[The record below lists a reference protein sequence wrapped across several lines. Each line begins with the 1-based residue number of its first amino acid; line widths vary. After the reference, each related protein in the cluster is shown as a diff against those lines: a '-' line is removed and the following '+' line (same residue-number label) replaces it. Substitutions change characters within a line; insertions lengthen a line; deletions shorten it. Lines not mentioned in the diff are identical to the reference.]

1 MAEGGAGGAFR
12 PPKPWQLTE
21 SETINTFANWKS
33 NVLYNLSLN
42 NEFAPFLDSE
52 WSKKSVSNRGLL
64 DVTLGEVTKTA
75 VQRAIVLDRMLGLIV
90 QFVPSLLRTEILKR
104 STSLSWIWN
113 RLRKHYSFSASEVNF
128 LKLSSITKA
137 ENERYETFY
146 QRIVAHIEDNLL
158 TVSSGLLFEGTALTD
173 DEEMSPT
180 TERLAVYLWLTKI
193 DERLPAFI
201 SRVYAHDLQSKSLK
215 DIQPQLAESMDSL
228 LTDLAVQDEV
238 KVNFSRSKYPS
249 QQRPFSKF
257 NNNKNRPR
265 FNPSNSLKSTK
276 QHKRSQ
282 CLICK
287 SGGRNPNSHDTSDC
301 WFVSKFE
308 KLQLSKALRVETDDF
323 EDDMIDDEEPY
334 DHSVEFVES
343 SQSDNDDEQIV
354 EVQSIQ
360 PPSVE
365 ATCNR
370 VDCDV
375 SPFFYAFYNHLPCHI
390 VIDSGATSSLISK
403 LFVTRAGIPIKPT
416 RHSARGITKTSLVI
430 HGEVNITLS
439 YENQLLP
446 LTALVI
452 DRQDCDILV
461 GVPFCK
467 ENDVIPLMKKGQ
479 IMINGSKYSY
489 GKSLKRPS
497 IHEIFRV
504 ESFMLRNSSAKV
516 ILPGDYYEFTSKDLH
531 RFNGEIV
538 IEPHTDSPLKG
549 NWPAPIVSRV
559 IQGTVRIQNDLKEP
573 VPISKSQ
580 HLALIR
586 RVADPS
592 DFKAIPS
599 STKPVQ
605 ICNQAVPN
613 PNSNHSESVVINPD
627 NYISSQTTNS
637 FKALHHKF
645 DSVFNPM
652 FGSYND
658 ASGLIRA
665 KINLGKVAPPP
676 HKSKIPLY
684 KHSNLQL
691 LQEEFDK
698 LEALGVLAK
707 PEDVGVD
714 IVYSSPSLLVKKPL
728 GGYRLCTAFNELSQ
742 YTRILPTASTS
753 PNEVLRKL
761 SRWKYMVKSDL
772 TKSFYQIPVSKSSM
786 KFLGT
791 STPFKGL
798 RVYTRSAMGMP
809 GSSEYLNELM
819 SRVLGDF
826 VQEGFVII
834 IADDIYVCGNTED
847 EVLHNWER
855 VLERLLANN
864 LSLSASK
871 TVVCPIKT
879 TILGWQWNAG
889 TLTPCV
895 HKISAL
901 AVVEPPKTCSSM
913 RSFIGAFKA
922 LSKCIPKYASLVSPL
937 EDSIKGLQGQQKI
950 QWNSCLNDQ
959 FDKCRAALKSP
970 EAITIPNP
978 SDRLVLTL
986 DASVVN
992 KGLGGTL
999 FVIRGSKRLV
1009 GGFFSFKLNDHQMKW
1024 LPCELE
1030 ALAITSA
1037 LKFFAPYIRESLHKV
1052 QILTDSKA
1060 CYEAYLKLNRGN
1072 FSASNRISTFLTAL
1086 SSYNVEVCHLKGV
1099 ANLSSDFA
1107 SRHPKE
1113 CHDPTCQI
1121 CKFVQECVDSVVQT
1135 VTVQDVVSGQ
1145 VKMPFM
1151 NESAWRS
1158 AQRECP
1164 ILKRAYA
1171 HLTQG
1176 TRPQKKSRNI
1186 RELKRYLQVASISD
1200 KGTLIV
1206 KKSAAFVQSNLIVV
1220 PHGIA
1225 NGLISALHLQFGHP
1239 THYQLNQVF
1248 DRYFY
1253 AIGSASTIKDM
1264 TDNCDMCNSLKKIPN
1279 ELREQ
1284 NSSPS
1289 STAPGQQF
1297 SADIIRRCKQKI
1309 FTTRDVFSSFTTAAL
1324 VQDETASSLRSALLS
1339 TTSLLR
1345 QSECSVRVDGATGF
1359 VALKDDILLKEQG
1372 IALDYGRVKNPN
1384 KNPVID
1390 KGIQE
1395 LEKEFLKA
1403 ELEGKSL
1410 TSAMIDTSIR
1420 RLNSRIRHNGLSAR
1434 EIITKRDQIT
1444 GYQLEFTDED
1454 ISKCQN
1460 ELREQNHLY
1469 SSKSKAKG
1477 GQPALKDGVQVG
1489 DLVFIKN
1496 EGNKFQRRPQ
1506 YIVSNLV
1513 DGYCMLQKM
1522 SNGKFMSR
1530 LLKVPV
1536 ADVFK
1541 VAKRLIPVS
1550 KTIPHEEYRP
1560 SQFPTDSDDS
1570 DYEFTVT
1577 EFDANN
1583 SIIPSADTA
1592 DSHNSNLPHD
1602 RGIEA
1607 ESTSSILPTNSGTEL
1622 RNPQNENSTDPVS
1635 QDPDTDERR
1644 AGYGR
1649 PKRTRRP
1656 PLRLIDELS
1665 NQR

>member
-1 MAEGGAGGAFR
+1 MAEGGARGAFR

-52 WSKKSVSNRGLL
+52 WAKKSVSNRGLQS
-64 DVTLGEVTKTA
+64 VTVGEVTKTA
-75 VQRAIVLDRMLGLIV
+75 VQRAILLDRMLGLIV

-128 LKLSSITKA
+128 LKLASITKA

-146 QRIVAHIEDNLL
+146 QRIMAHIEDNLL
-158 TVSSGLLFEGTALTD
+158 TVSSGLLFDGAALTD

-215 DIQPQLAESMDSL
+215 DIQPQLAESMDSI

-238 KVNFSRSKYPS
+238 KVNYSRSKHPS
-249 QQRPFSKF
+249 QQRPYSKF
-257 NNNKNRPR
+257 NNYTNRPR
-265 FNPSNSLKSTK
+265 FTPSSSSKSTNQQK
-276 QHKRSQ
+276 KSQ

-287 SGGRNPNSHDTSDC
+287 SAGRNPNSHDTSNC

-308 KLQLSKALRVETDDF
+308 KLQLSKALRVETDEF
-323 EDDMIDDEEPY
+323 EDDMQDDEEPY
-334 DHSVEFVES
+334 DHSVELVETG
-343 SQSDNDDEQIV
+343 QSDNDDEPNDD
-354 EVQSIQ
+354 VQSNQ
-360 PPSVE
+360 LPSTE

-370 VDCDV
+370 VECDV
-375 SPFFYAFYNHLPCHI
+375 SPYFYAFYNHLPCHI

-403 LFVTRAGIPIKPT
+403 SFVTRAGIPIKPT
-416 RHSARGITKTSLVI
+416 KHSARGITKTSLVI
-430 HGEVNITLS
+430 HGEVHITLS
-439 YENQLLP
+439 YENQSLP

-467 ENDVIPLMKKGQ
+467 ENDVIPLMKKEQ
-479 IMINGSKYSY
+479 VMIGGSKYSY
-489 GKSLKRPS
+489 GKSAKRPS

-516 ILPGDYYEFTSKDLH
+516 VLPGDYYEFSSKDLH
-531 RFNGEIV
+531 SFNGEIV

-549 NWPAPIVSRV
+549 NWPSPIVSRV
-559 IQGTVRIQNDLKEP
+559 IQGMVRIQNDRKEP

-580 HLALIR
+580 HLALVR
-586 RVADPS
+586 RVTDPS
-592 DFKAIPS
+592 DFERMPIPTS
-599 STKPVQ
+599 PVQ
-605 ICNQAVPN
+605 IRNQVTSSS
-613 PNSNHSESVVINPD
+613 NSNHSAPVVVNPD
-627 NYISSQTTNS
+627 NYISSQTANS
-637 FKALHHKF
+637 FKALHQKF
-645 DSVFNPM
+645 DSVFNPK

-658 ASGLIRA
+658 SSGLIRA
-665 KINLGKVAPPP
+665 KVNLGKVSPPP

-761 SRWKYMVKSDL
+761 SAWKYMVKSDL
-772 TKSFYQIPVSKSSM
+772 TKSFFQIPVSKSSM
-786 KFLGT
+786 KYLGT
-791 STPFKGL
+791 ATPFKGL

-809 GSSEYLNELM
+809 GSSEYLHELM

-826 VQEGFVII
+826 VQEGFVILL
-834 IADDIYVCGNTED
+834 ADDIHVCGNTED
-847 EVLHNWER
+847 EVLHNWEQ
-855 VLERLLANN
+855 VLERLSANN

-879 TILGWQWNAG
+879 TILGWEWNAG

-950 QWNSCLNDQ
+950 QWTSCLNEQ
-959 FDKCRAALKSP
+959 FENCQAALKSP
-970 EAITIPNP
+970 KAITIPNP

-992 KGLGGTL
+992 KGLGATL

-1009 GGFFSFKLNDHQMKW
+1009 GGFFSFKLNDHQIKW
-1024 LPCELE
+1024 LPCEHE

-1037 LKFFAPYIRESLHKV
+1037 VNFFAPYIRESLHKV

-1060 CYEAYLKLNRGN
+1060 CYEAYLKLNKGH
-1072 FSASNRISTFLTAL
+1072 FSASNRISTFLTVL

-1135 VTVQDVVSGQ
+1135 VTVQDVVSGK

-1151 NESAWRS
+1151 NESAWRA
-1158 AQRECP
+1158 AQQECP

-1186 RELKRYLQVASISD
+1186 KELKRYLQVASISD

-1220 PHGIA
+1220 PHAIA
-1225 NGLISALHLQFGHP
+1225 NGLISAMHLQFGHP
-1239 THYQLNQVF
+1239 SCHQLNQVF

-1253 AIGSASTIKDM
+1253 SIGSASSIKDV
-1264 TDNCDMCNSLKKIPN
+1264 TNNCDMCNSLKRIPN

-1289 STAPGQQF
+1289 PTSPGQRF

-1309 FTTRDVFSSFTTAAL
+1309 FATRDVFSSFTTATL

-1345 QSECSVRVDGATGF
+1345 QSECFVRVDGATGF
-1359 VALKDDILLKEQG
+1359 VALKDDNVLKEQG

-1395 LEKEFLKA
+1395 LENEFLKA

-1410 TSAMIDTSIR
+1410 TSAMIDTTIR
-1420 RLNSRIRHNGLSAR
+1420 QLNSRIRHNGLSAR

-1454 ISKCQN
+1454 ISRSQN

-1477 GQPALKDGVQVG
+1477 GQPAAKGGIQIG

-1496 EGNKFQRRPQ
+1496 EGDKFQRRPQ
-1506 YIVSNLV
+1506 YMVSNLI

-1536 ADVFK
+1536 TDVFK
-1541 VAKRLIPVS
+1541 VSEGLVPLNV
-1550 KTIPHEEYRP
+1550 TIPHGEHVP
-1560 SQFPTDSDDS
+1560 SQSLTDSDDS
-1570 DYEFTVT
+1570 DNEFAST
-1577 EFDANN
+1577 NN
-1583 SIIPSADTA
+1583 SFIPSPDTA
-1592 DSHNSNLPHD
+1592 DSRSSNLPHA
-1602 RGIEA
+1602 REIEA
-1607 ESTSSILPTNSGTEL
+1607 ESTGPLLPANSGTEL
-1622 RNPQNENSTDPVS
+1622 GNSQNENSTDPVS
-1635 QDPDTDERR
+1635 REPNTDDHHNQQNT
-1644 AGYGR
+1644 GNGR
-1649 PKRTRRP
+1649 PIRTRRP
-1656 PLRLIDELS
+1656 PRRLIDEIS
-1665 NQR
+1665 NKR